1 MKLTER
7 GEFQIIEHLKKQG
20 RTIPGLICGIGDDC
34 SVARIDESQE
44 LLTTTDLLT
53 EGIHFNLDW
62 SDLHHL
68 GRKAVSVNVSDLAAM
83 GARPLFLFLSL
94 AIPDDINVDQLD
106 QFLSGFLQA
115 SDAYGAVLAGGDTC
129 RSRSGLTISVSAQ
142 GVAMKATSIMRQ
154 GAKAGNDLFV
164 TGTLGDSALALRQL
178 MAGKTPTPFLLE
190 RHIDPTARI
199 ETGQALVEDSIPT
212 AMIDVSDGL
221 LADLEHVLRASGV
234 GAVVDLET
242 IPLSR
247 AFRQEMDS
255 NPDLMGLAL
264 SGGEDYELLFTA
276 PAEAQKAISAIAEK
290 TGVPIS
296 RIGRIDE
303 NREELNLLG
312 PSGAVEL
319 PPQRG
324 YKHFPDTP

>member
-1 MKLTER
+1 MKLKER

-20 RTIPGLICGIGDDC
+20 RTIPELICGIGDDC
-34 SVARIDESQE
+34 SVARIDDNQE

-53 EGIHFNLDW
+53 EGVHFDLDW

-83 GARPLFLFLSL
+83 GAQPLFLFLSL
-94 AIPDDINVDQLD
+94 AIPDNINVDQLD

-129 RSRSGLTISVSAQ
+129 RSRGGLTVSVSAQ
-142 GVAMKATSIMRQ
+142 GVAIKATSIMRN
-154 GAKAGNDLFV
+154 GAENGDDLFA
-164 TGTLGDSALALRQL
+164 TGTLGDSALALRHL
-178 MAGKTPTPFLLE
+178 TAGKTPAPFLLG

-199 ETGQALVEDSIPT
+199 ETGRALAEGGIPT
-212 AMIDVSDGL
+212 AMIDISDGL
-221 LADLEHVLRASGV
+221 LADLEHVLNASGV
-234 GAVVDLET
+234 GAVVDLAA

-247 AFRQEMDS
+247 EFQQEMNNDS
-255 NPDLMGLAL
+255 ELMDLAL
-264 SGGEDYELLFTA
+264 GGGEDYELLFTA
-276 PAEAQKAISAIAEK
+276 PPGAQKAISAIAGK

-296 RIGRIDE
+296 RIGHIDKNSAE
-303 NREELNLLG
+303 FRLRG

-319 PPQRG
+319 PQQRG